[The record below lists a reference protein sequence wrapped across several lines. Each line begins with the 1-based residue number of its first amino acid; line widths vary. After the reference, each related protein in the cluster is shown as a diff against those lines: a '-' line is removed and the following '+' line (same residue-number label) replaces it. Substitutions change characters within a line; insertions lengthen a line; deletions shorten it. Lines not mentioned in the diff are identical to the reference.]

1 MVGNQSLQMV
11 LIGTTQPAD
20 GSAEA
25 QVYGTSLKNMMERFV
40 QYLKKDRTEYSMIIF
55 HVKRRIAIYAA
66 CVELAENVSTVSEYV
81 C

>member
-1 MVGNQSLQMV
+1 
-11 LIGTTQPAD
+11 
-20 GSAEA
+20 
-25 QVYGTSLKNMMERFV
+25 MMERFV

-81 C
+81 CWQDTVYDVSEKRR